1 MRALMSGA
9 LVLIAAG
16 ALALAQPITA
26 SAAGASTSSAAETTA
41 SAAEAAQGRFT
52 FRFSGVIIWS
62 QPNPRSV
69 RRGLG
74 YPGQEFVVEDH
85 LNGERYVCEGGESQD
100 LWYYGRNAATGVRGW
115 VNYCNIS
122 YEG

>member
-1 MRALMSGA
+1 MACTPKRAA
-9 LVLIAAG
+9 C
-16 ALALAQPITA
+16 
-26 SAAGASTSSAAETTA
+26 
-41 SAAEAAQGRFT
+41 
-52 FRFSGVIIWS
+52 FR
-62 QPNPRSV
+62 PAT
-69 RRGLG
+69 GLG